1 MIVICVTVLLWC
13 SSSHIGYCRRVCSI
27 CWCCF
32 DILCC
37 WSNFVALCFIW
48 VQHRYV
54 AFNTRCQENI
64 TLPALHV
71 TDFSVNTAICS
82 AHFTNWAVKIAQSVN
97 WCRPCT
103 RNYFSCIHK
112 LTKFAQFVNWANFQL
127 PNSGN
132 RQAVCQVHELGI
144 GTGQFHELGNETVQ
158 FTKWAVSQIG
168 RNTDTF
174 YFAMKQQ

>member
-1 MIVICVTVLLWC
+1 VCVLFAGAVLT
-13 SSSHIGYCRRVCSI
+13 
-27 CWCCF
+27 F
-32 DILCC
+32 
-37 WSNFVALCFIW
+37 
-48 VQHRYV
+48 YV
-54 AFNTRCQENI
+54 ADLILLHCVLYEYSTDMLLLTRVVRKI
-64 TLPALHV
+64 LHYLHYMSLI
-71 TDFSVNTAICS
+71 FLLARLSS

-144 GTGQFHELGNETVQ
+144 GTGLFHELGNETVQ